1 MSRVR
6 FIGGI
11 AVVGL
16 VCVLGC
22 QPNDRQMTSSARPGM
37 QDGMM
42 KEGMMKDGMMKDGKK

>member
-11 AVVGL
+11 AVLGL
-16 VCVLGC
+16 GCVLGC
-22 QPNDRQMTSSARPGM
+22 QPNDRQMTSTARPGM

-42 KEGMMKDGMMKDGKK
+42 KDGMMKMG